1 MTVSQIY
8 GQTIKP
14 LSMADRLC
22 LAALILNDIPPHE
35 VVDYSG
41 EWSEEDLSAFLQ
53 ASWDHVDSLLED
65 EEHA

>member
-1 MTVSQIY
+1 
-8 GQTIKP
+8 
-14 LSMADRLC
+14 

-53 ASWDHVDSLLED
+53 ASWDHVDSLLAD